1 MKSEQ
6 RNKGSSDCVSEGD
19 DTDDVK
25 IVKGEKEGR
34 MDTRGDWGPAK
45 IRHVSATSSSL
56 SPTMLVL
63 GARCLLNWSS
73 PTLSSLP

>member
-1 MKSEQ
+1 MLF
-6 RNKGSSDCVSEGD
+6 CVFEGD

-45 IRHVSATSSSL
+45 IRHVFAASGSL
-56 SPTMLVL
+56 SPSTMLAL
-63 GARCLLNWSS
+63 EARCLLNWSF
-73 PTLSSLP
+73 PTLSSLS